1 MALLTSR
8 FWFGNPFIGVDHHLG
23 LAARERTAVAR
34 TVRRTAGF
42 SGSLDRT
49 VTVCEYSRVFRP
61 SGRRPI
67 KMLTSISP
75 SPPAGM
81 SFLDRRTGVQ
91 PHPEPT
97 RSMMSVAEPALW
109 KLKRHDCS
117 LFSGTSPKSCSSRS
131 NWIEGFPKKKAVDNN
146 APART
151 TADRFIA
158 LPLYFGCI
166 GEHTRMLASRTS
178 FCPFRIRK
186 RRRISYRSPSPSARR
201 ASSRPMSCACR
212 YSSG

>member
-1 MALLTSR
+1 
-8 FWFGNPFIGVDHHLG
+8 
-23 LAARERTAVAR
+23 
-34 TVRRTAGF
+34 
-42 SGSLDRT
+42 
-49 VTVCEYSRVFRP
+49 
-61 SGRRPI
+61 
-67 KMLTSISP
+67 MLTSISP

-166 GEHTRMLASRTS
+166 GEHTRMLASRNLIEHRTRMQVVEALGERGCVS
-178 FCPFRIRK
+178 AK
-186 RRRISYRSPSPSARR
+186 RRGSQDRSGTPRQR
-201 ASSRPMSCACR
+201 
-212 YSSG
+212 G